1 MSSEVLGTTN
11 INCPQTGSQI
21 YYAIVSGTSILLN
34 TVLILLVKSQTP
46 DQLRP
51 YSEVLLMSVI
61 IDLLS
66 SILQFL
72 TQARPILLGE
82 KHILTFNLDGWLP
95 RLVQNWSLFNGGNLN
110 YIMIPEYIACYFS
123 VCFCCVPFLFRYFMV
138 CWSRRMKRWELVLM
152 IYVLFGFVTI
162 SSVSVNYAAAKI
174 YDENIQLLPK
184 ANSSCLRFLPQFS
197 ERENSYH
204 VDLLGV
210 YRVFY
215 YSLLLIV
222 STYLLNGFCALKIHL
237 FLRKQVHM
245 SRVLQRLQSQVSWT
259 LAIQAVSTEFLMINQ
274 PFQITPLLAFYGP
287 NIASMILS
295 ELHVNNTFVFEL
307 IFIFYSLVPL
317 LNSIAAISLM
327 ESYRKAF
334 LLNTFGCLAKVLK
347 KSM

>member
-1 MSSEVLGTTN
+1 
-11 INCPQTGSQI
+11 
-21 YYAIVSGTSILLN
+21 
-34 TVLILLVKSQTP
+34 
-46 DQLRP
+46 
-51 YSEVLLMSVI
+51 
-61 IDLLS
+61 
-66 SILQFL
+66 
-72 TQARPILLGE
+72 
-82 KHILTFNLDGWLP
+82 
-95 RLVQNWSLFNGGNLN
+95 
-110 YIMIPEYIACYFS
+110 
-123 VCFCCVPFLFRYFMV
+123 MV

-152 IYVLFGFVTI
+152 IYVLFVFVTI

-204 VDLLGV
+204 TDLLVV

-259 LAIQAVSTEFLMINQ
+259 LAIQA
-274 PFQITPLLAFYGP
+274 ITPLLAFYGP
-287 NIASMILS
+287 NIVSMIMS

-327 ESYRKAF
+327 ESYRRAF
-334 LLNTFGCLAKVLK
+334 LLNTFGWLAKVLK
-347 KSM
+347 KSRT